1 MPSELPRLPN
11 EADKGS
17 TLKLFLIDFG
27 KFLLLL
33 LTSIITIF
41 VAVGVG
47 IYELMMSVLPWV
59 KKKLNKEE

>member
-1 MPSELPRLPN
+1 MPSELPRHQN
-11 EADKGS
+11 EANEGS
-17 TLKLFLIDFG
+17 IFKLFLIDFG

-47 IYELMMSVLPWV
+47 IYELIMSILPWI
-59 KKKLNKEE
+59 KRKTQ